1 MQIENIEQR
10 QAMLV
15 AIIDSSED
23 AIISKDLGS
32 RVMSWNKAAER
43 MFGYTEKEMIGQLI
57 HILIP
62 EDRRSEEDEII
73 SSLSQG
79 KRIEHYETIRRT
91 KYGKEIQ
98 ISLTI

>member
-10 QAMLV
+10 QAMLA

-32 RVMSWNKAAER
+32 RITSWNKAAER
-43 MFGYTEKEMIGQLI
+43 MFGYTQEEMIGKLI

-73 SSLSQG
+73 SNLRQG
-79 KRIEHYETIRRT
+79 KRVEHYETVRLT
-91 KYGKEIQ
+91 KSGKELQ
-98 ISLTI
+98 I